1 MPYQSLDPAKII
13 ETVDTLTK
21 RIDDRFPASSLSQVS
36 LQLLAISR
44 QAQARSAW
52 IARPLV
58 WMRVLCVVVIV
69 SVVGCLV
76 AAIVNTDLPTGRF
89 ELDDLLQLTEAGIN
103 DVVLIGA
110 AIFFLLTFERRIK
123 RGRALAAIHE
133 LRAIAHI
140 IDMHQLTK
148 DPERI
153 LRPRDRTEHSPNE
166 NLSIFLLRRYLDYC
180 SEMLSLTGKIAALYV
195 QRFDDDVSL
204 DAASEVEELSTGLSQ
219 KIWQKIMIL
228 HSFETMPQLPGSAR
242 FDAAATPT
250 ATPAPASPRTATPP
264 ASG

>member
-1 MPYQSLDPAKII
+1 MAFQSLDPVKII
-13 ETVDTLTK
+13 ETADTLTK
-21 RIDDRFPASSLSQVS
+21 RVEERFPKSGLAQVS
-36 LQLLAISR
+36 NQLLAISQ
-44 QAQARSAW
+44 QAQARSEW
-52 IARPLV
+52 IARPLI
-58 WMRVLCVVVIV
+58 WLRILTVVIV
-69 SVVGCLV
+69 SVVVGGLL
-76 AAIVNTDLPTGRF
+76 AAIITAEIPKDRF
-89 ELDDLLQLTEAGIN
+89 EIDDLLQITEAGIN

-110 AIFFLLTFERRIK
+110 AIFFLITMERRIK

-153 LRPRDRTEHSPNE
+153 LRPRETTEHSPKQ
-166 NLSIFLLRRYLDYC
+166 NLSLFLLRRYLDYC

-204 DAASEVEELSTGLSQ
+204 DAASEVEDLSTGLSQ

-228 HSFETMPQLPGSAR
+228 HSFENTSIPSGGM
-242 FDAAATPT
+242 T
-250 ATPAPASPRTATPP
+250 ATVSSTGVTPP
-264 ASG
+264 TSSA